1 MSKAV
6 PTVHIDNEH
15 VRVTEWA
22 FEPGAATGWHRHEFD
37 YVITPVLGGM
47 VEIEDASGK
56 RSPFEMVPGVSY
68 FRKAGVE
75 HDVINGPEG
84 ELRFVEVELKHRP
97 SQEPLG
103 ALPGIVHGRLDGI

>member
-1 MSKAV
+1 MRKANAMSKAV

-37 YVITPVLGGM
+37 YVITPVLGGT
-47 VEIEDASGK
+47 VEIEDAAGK
-56 RSPFEMVPGVSY
+56 RTPFEMVPGVSY
-68 FRKAGVE
+68 FRRAGVE
-75 HDVINGPEG
+75 HDVINGPGG

-97 SQEPLG
+97 G
-103 ALPGIVHGRLDGI
+103 